1 MTNLIVGN
9 KLLALRKRCAAATRK
24 GRYSVSPVIMS
35 NICFSS
41 SLTMSAFAG
50 LLPAGVR
57 AEEGE
62 GLWD

>member
-1 MTNLIVGN
+1 MTNLVVGN
-9 KLLALRKRCAAATRK
+9 KLLALRERCAAATRK

-41 SLTMSAFAG
+41 LTVSAFAG